1 MTYSIIAQTNGYI
14 AQKDAMFSG
23 KTEAILHS
31 GLSLKKAYRILL
43 DMYNDMFSDERSH
56 ALNWGLAVIQSKDH
70 SDGARPT
77 NSNKTR
83 SFEYDS
89 RIFTIVEEDNE

>member
-14 AQKDAMFSG
+14 AQKDIMFSG
-23 KTEAILHS
+23 KTEVILHNE
-31 GLSLKKAYRILL
+31 LSLKEAYSILL
-43 DMYNDMFSDERSH
+43 DMYNDMFSDDRNY
-56 ALNWGLAVIQSKDH
+56 APNWGLAVIQSKDH

-77 NSNKTR
+77 NCDKTR

-89 RIFTIVEEDNE
+89 RIFTIVEENND